1 MINPLKPLSLDAI
14 KRITEIT
21 QVTRSSLCD
30 SELKS
35 NSEQITSPNGS
46 PKYYQG
52 LIQLQ
57 VLNRELNIDDP
68 YDLLSMKDR
77 GILLDLRTLERK
89 YCRFQT
95 LGLDTREKVLD
106 ILKEVDPIIQKA
118 DTEFGVAVINE
129 KVFVVGCG
137 QKDQIRASD
146 SFLIKSS
153 FYPINF
159 FDRNPEIKE
168 NSFIAFTHNHPLL
181 FQEPSSYVSSPLTL
195 IDLIFFSN
203 SSLNLFRAVDHGGP
217 VYTVEASSSTEK
229 ALLADHLNNL
239 GKNMDGGLISDM
251 QELVKASG
259 TLPPELH
266 SSRDRILKYL
276 KDFEGGLPVM
286 AQQFGFT
293 YSKTSLNQ
301 DDK

>member
-1 MINPLKPLSLDAI
+1 M
-14 KRITEIT
+14 
-21 QVTRSSLCD
+21 TRPSLCD
-30 SELKS
+30 SEPKS
-35 NSEQITSPNGS
+35 NSEQITSLNGS

-77 GILLDLRTLERK
+77 GILLDLRALERK

-146 SFLIKSS
+146 SYLIRQS
-153 FYPINF
+153 FYP
-159 FDRNPEIKE
+159 EIME
-168 NSFIAFTHNHPLL
+168 NSFSAFTHNHPNAL
-181 FQEPSSYVSSPLTL
+181 FQEPSSYVSAPPSLG
-195 IDLIFFSN
+195 DLVVFSN
-203 SSLNLFRAVDHGGP
+203 SRINLHRAVDYGGA